1 MALYEEFTFKSNGAA
16 LTSMDD
22 FIGATTGTQFEKNTG
37 ELYTKTA
44 NGVFD
49 KVTRKYFSQIE
60 SDAKYVDAAGDT
72 FTGTMMPNANN
83 TLMIGSDTVRF
94 NTIFATTFNGKATD
108 SALLNGYVNA
118 INTAGTGTAN
128 TIVQRDASG
137 KINAAGFNGKA
148 TDSALLN
155 GYTNTVDSSGTGTA
169 NAIVQRDAAGKIN
182 AAGFNGKATDSALLN
197 GYGDSTSSTANSIA
211 RRDASGNLT
220 AGTFNGTSTNSALL
234 NGYGESTTAAANS
247 IARRDA
253 SGNLTAGTFN
263 GTSTNS
269 SQLNGYTQSVYATA
283 NTIALRDA
291 YGNLNA
297 VLFQG
302 TATTARYADL
312 AEKYETDREYPVGTV
327 LEVQGEKEVTL
338 YKGGALAGVISENP
352 GLMINAEGEGQY
364 VALKGK
370 VPVICEGDVYKGQY
384 CLAIAGGK
392 VQGKFKEEMTAL
404 DVLNIV
410 GVALEDS
417 KNKMVQVKI

>member
-1 MALYEEFTFKSNGAA
+1 MKATGFSGNDVKWIFILLSMVIGITGGLFGLLFGFIFTSIIDVIPFSTAA
-16 LTSMDD
+16 LPTIAVGSSLV
-22 FIGATTGTQFEKNTG
+22 TTGLYSESLGTLSFTNTG
-37 ELYTKTA
+37 VKT
-44 NGVFD
+44 G
-49 KVTRKYFSQIE
+49 
-60 SDAKYVDAAGDT
+60 
-72 FTGTMMPNANN
+72 
-83 TLMIGSDTVRF
+83 
-94 NTIFATTFNGKATD
+94 
-108 SALLNGYVNA
+108 A
-118 INTAGTGTAN
+118 INSTGLTMVGKLEGSRAKVGLGTTSLVSYGM
-128 TIVQRDASG
+128 SG
-137 KINAAGFNGKA
+137 NG
-148 TDSALLN
+148 S
-155 GYTNTVDSSGTGTA
+155 TNTG
-169 NAIVQRDAAGKIN
+169 
-182 AAGFNGKATDSALLN
+182 L
-197 GYGDSTSSTANSIA
+197 YSSTEGTINVS
-211 RRDASGNLT
+211 SLGNNVLT
-220 AGTFNGTSTNSALL
+220 L
-234 NGYGESTTAAANS
+234 
-247 IARRDA
+247 DA

>member
-94 NTIFATTFNGKATD
+94 NTIFATT
-108 SALLNGYVNA
+108 
-118 INTAGTGTAN
+118 
-128 TIVQRDASG
+128 
-137 KINAAGFNGKA
+137 
-148 TDSALLN
+148 
-155 GYTNTVDSSGTGTA
+155 
-169 NAIVQRDAAGKIN
+169 
-182 AAGFNGKATDSALLN
+182 FNGKATDSALLN

-302 TATTARYADL
+302 TATTAR
-312 AEKYETDREYPVGTV
+312 
-327 LEVQGEKEVTL
+327 
-338 YKGGALAGVISENP
+338 
-352 GLMINAEGEGQY
+352 
-364 VALKGK
+364 
-370 VPVICEGDVYKGQY
+370 
-384 CLAIAGGK
+384 
-392 VQGKFKEEMTAL
+392 
-404 DVLNIV
+404 
-410 GVALEDS
+410 
-417 KNKMVQVKI
+417 